1 MNTLTSSLPGGFG
14 PTASSPMPDT
24 SPSTHPQTGVTA
36 PASAS
41 AATGWSDT
49 APVADAADPTA
60 GAEGGT
66 RPPRAEAL
74 LPAVPQPRR
83 KRWLAAV
90 LLALAAGGALWGA
103 QRAGWLGGTPAVE
116 PPPGSKALVGGPAA
130 AGSAAAAALG
140 GMTPEQRLQTVATVN
155 GKTIVQEELAGLL
168 ANGVD
173 RAVALDRY
181 INKVLAAD
189 AARGRYEDESRAML
203 AAAEREVLAN
213 LYLQRRSQEL
223 LKAVTD
229 AQVAEYYS
237 ANVRV
242 EDYAGYRLRYY
253 LTRDQADAVNVRA
266 LLDKGDKS
274 AQGRLAAL
282 APGNANGGASDGWL
296 GFQAIPYGL
305 GRVVAAAKQG
315 DVIGPVL
322 VRDGLLL
329 LVLDE
334 RREGKKPALDDVRT
348 EIRALLADRQLSE
361 ELLALR
367 KKAQI
372 QLN

>member
-1 MNTLTSSLPGGFG
+1 MTNPTQPNPSATS
-14 PTASSPMPDT
+14 TADAVAGRAPDWSDT
-24 SPSTHPQTGVTA
+24 SPSDTDP
-36 PASAS
+36 PASR
-41 AATGWSDT
+41 GRGD
-49 APVADAADPTA
+49 AP
-60 GAEGGT
+60 
-66 RPPRAEAL
+66 PPRAEAL
-74 LPAVPQPRR
+74 LSAAPRPHR
-83 KRWLAAV
+83 RRWLAV
-90 LLALAAGGALWGA
+90 GLLVLAAGGGLWGA
-103 QRAGWLGGTPAVE
+103 QRAGWLGGA
-116 PPPGSKALVGGPAA
+116 PGAAPLPGAKALVGGPAA
-130 AGSAAAAALG
+130 SGTAAASAVG
-140 GMTPEQRLQTVATVN
+140 GLTQEQRLQTVATVN

-189 AARGRYEDESRAML
+189 AARGRYEAESRTML

-223 LKAVTD
+223 LKAITD
-229 AQVAEYYS
+229 AQIAEYYN
-237 ANVRV
+237 ANVRA
-242 EDYAGYRLRYY
+242 EDYAAFRLRYY
-253 LTRDQADAVNVRA
+253 LTRDQGDAANVRA
-266 LLDKGDKS
+266 LLDKGDKA
-274 AQGRLAAL
+274 AQGRLASLSA
-282 APGNANGGASDGWL
+282 GNANGAASDGWL

-305 GRVVAAAKQG
+305 GRVVSGAKTG
-315 DVIGPVL
+315 DIIGPVL

-334 RREGKKPALDDVRT
+334 RRDGKKPALEDVRN
-348 EIRALLADRQLSE
+348 EIRSVLADRQLSE